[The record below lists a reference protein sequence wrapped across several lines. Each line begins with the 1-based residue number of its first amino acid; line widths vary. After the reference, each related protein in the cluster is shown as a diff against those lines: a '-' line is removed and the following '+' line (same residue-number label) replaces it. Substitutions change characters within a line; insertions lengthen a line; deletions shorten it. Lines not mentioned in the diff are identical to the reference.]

1 MKQRD
6 DRFDTLRG
14 ILIFFVVPGHI
25 PGKRALH
32 SAVTGPGMP
41 MLEMFIHSFHLPAMV
56 FISGYFSK

>member
-32 SAVTGPGMP
+32 SAVTGMP
-41 MLEMFIHSFHLPAMV
+41 MLEMFIHSFHMPAMV